1 MISFFRMR
9 QAYFVKRVSN
19 IAISQGHR
27 PVQWSEV
34 YDHFHNTLPKQT
46 IIHIWKSVTNVSA
59 PLAGGYN
66 VLLNVGYNGLSWY
79 LDNTATDWMHVY
91 LQEPCCGVADE
102 LCPMILGGHGE
113 MCASELNLSSDSTT
127 YWCARSKSSGPC
139 VAGGETVDT
148 SDLQQTVWPRL
159 AAVAERLWSPRAL
172 NDTADAHD
180 RIRSFRCLL
189 NRRGVAAA
197 PVDNPMARTAPPGP
211 GSCLEQ

>member
-1 MISFFRMR
+1 MR

-66 VLLNVGYNGLSWY
+66 VILNVGYNGLSWY

-113 MCASELNLSSDSTT
+113 MCASLRTT
-127 YWCARSKSSGPC
+127 VALRFRCPSKSSGPWQGARRWTRRTC
-139 VAGGETVDT
+139 SRPSGRG
-148 SDLQQTVWPRL
+148 
-159 AAVAERLWSPRAL
+159 SPPWRSGYGAL
-172 NDTADAHD
+172 EH
-180 RIRSFRCLL
+180 
-189 NRRGVAAA
+189 
-197 PVDNPMARTAPPGP
+197 
-211 GSCLEQ
+211 

>member
-1 MISFFRMR
+1 MQAELDCCPHA

-66 VLLNVGYNGLSWY
+66 VILNVGYNGLSWY

-113 MCASELNLSSDSTT
+113 MCASRVSSLHN
-127 YWCARSKSSGPC
+127 RLP
-139 VAGGETVDT
+139 
-148 SDLQQTVWPRL
+148 SDV
-159 AAVAERLWSPRAL
+159 
-172 NDTADAHD
+172 
-180 RIRSFRCLL
+180 
-189 NRRGVAAA
+189 
-197 PVDNPMARTAPPGP
+197 
-211 GSCLEQ
+211 